1 MSWAPSTF
9 ADSLSNKTAG
19 ILYAH
24 SCLQVVTLAVIG
36 YRLLLWEKHG
46 CRHPQHTLAACR

>member
-9 ADSLSNKTAG
+9 ADSLSNKTAD